1 MHRSWTP
8 SPQLPINNK
17 SAPSV
22 IKRFTRAC
30 LLTTVCYLEVFCYNS
45 LVIFSWSG
53 SSRFLETFHKKTQVH
68 PEEWNG
74 VIKPS
79 VDFDQSYFSYPS
91 WFYSCVVCLRQS
103 VVSDFS
109 VSKYYQLSSSTC
121 WVVSFSWALVW
132 DSALLHCRWSVLSQ
146 LIYIQLSLYIHSG
159 CGQALSQL

>member
-109 VSKYYQLSSSTC
+109 VSKYYQLSSSAGTHLGRVPPGQQHRLNRAPPGEGITC
-121 WVVSFSWALVW
+121 PITGSIWAPK
-132 DSALLHCRWSVLSQ
+132 D
-146 LIYIQLSLYIHSG
+146 
-159 CGQALSQL
+159 